1 MLRDEI
7 LAEIPNIKSNISGQ
21 DADGINISD
30 LKFGLAGSVANN
42 KIRKNSDIDIV
53 VDSNGFSI
61 ENMEYI
67 KQYLKE
73 KFNRKVDILF
83 LPLLK
88 NEDDEL
94 DQIAIKFNLPIN
106 MDSVYK
112 TVNREVIWYG
122 K

>member
-7 LAEIPNIKSNISGQ
+7 LAEIPNIKSNMIGK
-21 DADGINISD
+21 DADGIDIQD
-30 LKFGLAGSVANN
+30 LRFGLAGSVAKN
-42 KIRKNSDIDIV
+42 KVKKSSDIDIV
-53 VDSNGFSI
+53 IDSNGFSI

-67 KQYLKE
+67 KSYLND
-73 KFNRKVDILF
+73 KFKRKVDILF

-94 DQIAIKFNLPIN
+94 DNIAIKFNLPIN

>member
-1 MLRDEI
+1 
-7 LAEIPNIKSNISGQ
+7 
-21 DADGINISD
+21 
-30 LKFGLAGSVANN
+30 
-42 KIRKNSDIDIV
+42 
-53 VDSNGFSI
+53 
-61 ENMEYI
+61 MEYI